1 MENVNKSKLSFLDK
15 FLTLWIFIAMA
26 IGVFGGYLFPEMAKS
41 LSGLSTGTISWPIA
55 IGLIIMMY
63 PPLAKVKYEEI
74 GKVFQN
80 KKVFTFSLVQNW
92 IIGPILMFVLAILLL
107 GDMPG

>member
-1 MENVNKSKLSFLDK
+1 MEKESRVKLSFLDR

-26 IGVFGGYLFPEMAKS
+26 VGVFGGYLFPNLSKS
-41 LSGLSTGTISWPIA
+41 LSGFSTGTISWPIA

-74 GKVFQN
+74 GKVAQN
-80 KKVFTFSLVQNW
+80 KKVW
-92 IIGPILMFVLAILLL
+92 K
-107 GDMPG
+107 